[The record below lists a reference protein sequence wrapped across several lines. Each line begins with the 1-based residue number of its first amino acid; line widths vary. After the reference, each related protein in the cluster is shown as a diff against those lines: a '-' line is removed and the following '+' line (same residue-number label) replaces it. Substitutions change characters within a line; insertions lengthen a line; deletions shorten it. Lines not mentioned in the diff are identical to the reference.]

1 MHGAS
6 KRFGATV
13 ACDDLNLSMP
23 SGELVALLGPS
34 GSGKTTLLRA
44 LLHEC
49 DPSERVVV
57 LEQEPELLAALSAG
71 VDDFNQEFTE
81 LLNTYCWNDIWNR
94 PGLPR
99 KTRSVLNLGMLCA
112 LGKEHE
118 LKLHIRGALN
128 NGLTREEIKEVFLQ
142 VAIYCGVPAAVVAF
156 RCAKEVF
163 QS

>member
-1 MHGAS
+1 MD
-6 KRFGATV
+6 KRDHKQRQDAGLKTRREV
-13 ACDDLNLSMP
+13 
-23 SGELVALLGPS
+23 LGGPWVD
-34 GSGKTTLLRA
+34 KA
-44 LLHEC
+44 M
-49 DPSERVVV
+49 
-57 LEQEPELLAALSAG
+57 AG
-71 VDDFNQEFTE
+71 VDDFNREFTE

-94 PGLPR
+94 PGLSR
-99 KTRSVLNLGMLCA
+99 KYRSVLNLGMLCA

-128 NGLTREEIKEVFLQ
+128 NGLTKEEIKEVFLQ

>member
-1 MHGAS
+1 MD
-6 KRFGATV
+6 KRSHKERYDAGLKTRTEV
-13 ACDDLNLSMP
+13 LGKPWVDKSM
-23 SGELVALLGPS
+23 A
-34 GSGKTTLLRA
+34 
-44 LLHEC
+44 
-49 DPSERVVV
+49 
-57 LEQEPELLAALSAG
+57 Q
-71 VDDFNQEFTE
+71 VDDFNREFVE

-99 KTRSVLNLGMLCA
+99 EMRSVLNLGMLSA

-128 NGLTREEIKEVFLQ
+128 NGLTRDQIKEVFLQ

-163 QS
+163 ESAK